1 VNSPTLAFDA
11 NNIASIQAAMAIV
24 EPTVADTDVTTDAT
38 TIAGAAAIEEPVI
51 ADATSDATAADAVVD
66 QEPVQPED
74 DDEEILD
81 EILEKIITLLNENKT
96 TIEIKTSLGES
107 YEEIADVVDELI
119 LRGKREVIQKL
130 KNKIKMALADLD
142 EDFADV
148 DLLEVDEG
156 ADLDEQIRILR
167 ENEWI
172 LDEAILDEAAANK
185 LPPNQGPKFGKQDG
199 PVLGFHIEGA
209 GAEGP
214 DILSGRVWLDVD
226 GVNIYD
232 GTRVKLEP
240 WMQEQFR
247 QAHKREA
254 RNWLRGEEYAKKKA
268 QVYEGDDEYPV
279 RILPPQPGPLWNDK
293 ILYGIAGEIVRKVSA
308 HCESHPAG
316 MLLDFLVSF
325 GSIVGR
331 GPYFNIGAT
340 KHFTNEFMCRVGDS
354 SKSRKGTGRDAIDDV
369 LKHIDPK
376 WYADRV
382 TSGFGS
388 AEAIISQIKDTTTE
402 MRQVKGVYSPVVV
415 RGVDD
420 KRLCIREG
428 EIASVFVLTGKTE
441 SRADIVFRDG
451 WDGKAL
457 RNIVKGK
464 TTEGLSNSAKCEE
477 PHLSISGDTTIHELR
492 RKMPQGS
499 DENGFGNRFIYVY
512 VYRVKDCPLG
522 GPQLDWSKEIEQ
534 LCLTLQWAKK
544 VKHISMTGAARQWWV
559 DKYHSL
565 EHDGPDGLAG
575 KMTARAPAHVR
586 RLAMLYAL
594 LDHSDQID
602 TKHFQAAMKLWNYC
616 SESAVFIF
624 GGATSEQLRIQNWIG
639 LRQTATYK
647 QVRDELYQRNKPVG
661 EIKADLAALVAKK
674 MLHLTGDIYSKKGV

>member
-1 VNSPTLAFDA
+1 
-11 NNIASIQAAMAIV
+11 MAIV

-185 LPPNQGPKFGKQDG
+185 LPPNQGPKFGKQDS

-214 DILSGRVWLDVD
+214 GILSGSVWLDVD

-254 RNWLRGEEYAKKKA
+254 RNWLR
-268 QVYEGDDEYPV
+268 
-279 RILPPQPGPLWNDK
+279 
-293 ILYGIAGEIVRKVSA
+293 
-308 HCESHPAG
+308 
-316 MLLDFLVSF
+316 
-325 GSIVGR
+325 
-331 GPYFNIGAT
+331 
-340 KHFTNEFMCRVGDS
+340 
-354 SKSRKGTGRDAIDDV
+354 
-369 LKHIDPK
+369 
-376 WYADRV
+376 
-382 TSGFGS
+382 
-388 AEAIISQIKDTTTE
+388 
-402 MRQVKGVYSPVVV
+402 
-415 RGVDD
+415 
-420 KRLCIREG
+420 
-428 EIASVFVLTGKTE
+428 
-441 SRADIVFRDG
+441 
-451 WDGKAL
+451 
-457 RNIVKGK
+457 
-464 TTEGLSNSAKCEE
+464 
-477 PHLSISGDTTIHELR
+477 
-492 RKMPQGS
+492 
-499 DENGFGNRFIYVY
+499 
-512 VYRVKDCPLG
+512 
-522 GPQLDWSKEIEQ
+522 
-534 LCLTLQWAKK
+534 
-544 VKHISMTGAARQWWV
+544 
-559 DKYHSL
+559 
-565 EHDGPDGLAG
+565 
-575 KMTARAPAHVR
+575 
-586 RLAMLYAL
+586 
-594 LDHSDQID
+594 
-602 TKHFQAAMKLWNYC
+602 
-616 SESAVFIF
+616 
-624 GGATSEQLRIQNWIG
+624 
-639 LRQTATYK
+639 
-647 QVRDELYQRNKPVG
+647 
-661 EIKADLAALVAKK
+661 
-674 MLHLTGDIYSKKGV
+674 